1 MCGLVLWYSKVEK
14 TEQVSSL
21 AIALRRGVSKVHG
34 RNFGSR
40 RGGP

>member
-14 TEQVSSL
+14 IEQVSRF
-21 AIALRRGVSKVHG
+21 AIALRRGVAKVHG
-34 RNFGSR
+34 QIFGSR